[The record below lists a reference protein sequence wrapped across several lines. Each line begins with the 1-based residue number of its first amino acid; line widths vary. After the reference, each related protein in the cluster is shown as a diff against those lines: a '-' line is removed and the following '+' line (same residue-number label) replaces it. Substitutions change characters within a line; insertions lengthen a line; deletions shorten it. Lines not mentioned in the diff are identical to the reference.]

1 MKIRQAMKILHQ
13 FDYPLKGKN
22 KYWTRRIQKSLLAS
36 TDGRVLNHRVV
47 KAVAI
52 LSRHFS
58 REIAKHPK
66 DNV

>member
-1 MKIRQAMKILHQ
+1 MKIRQARKILHQ

-22 KYWTRRIQKSLLAS
+22 RYWIKRLQILLS
-36 TDGRVLNHRVV
+36 VSPKEKVDHRVV
-47 KAVAI
+47 KAIAI

-58 REIAKHPK
+58 REIARHQK